1 MAQSG
6 GRSCC
11 NEPITD
17 PRNQAHTN
25 LPVLNGF
32 ASRPP
37 QSESPQVIKQ
47 PTIKAGDEQLD
58 GANWQSST
66 RKSHIGKPACQIS
79 NSYAGVP
86 ALTTGPAKLV
96 SRVGRKFREKPGTA
110 IPTQAANRDS
120 LTSCLQSDLC
130 YNERSQFMAGT
141 ILPLVVALI
150 TPCAPIS
157 S

>member
-1 MAQSG
+1 LTRSS
-6 GRSCC
+6 GRSCSD
-11 NEPITD
+11 EPITD
-17 PRNQAHTN
+17 PGYQTQVD
-25 LPVLNGF
+25 LPVLDGI

-47 PTIKAGDEQLD
+47 TTIKAGDEQLD
-58 GANWQSST
+58 GADWQSTTS
-66 RKSHIGKPACQIS
+66 KGHIGKPASQIS
-79 NSYAGVP
+79 YSYAGVP
-86 ALTTGPAKLV
+86 TLTTGLAKLV

-141 ILPLVVALI
+141 ILIFEVALI